1 MEGLCEKIL
10 MSKTN
15 KQKTK
20 TQRALQLKTVR
31 QSNKQKL

>member
-1 MEGLCEKIL
+1 MEGLCGKIL

-15 KQKTK
+15 KQKPK